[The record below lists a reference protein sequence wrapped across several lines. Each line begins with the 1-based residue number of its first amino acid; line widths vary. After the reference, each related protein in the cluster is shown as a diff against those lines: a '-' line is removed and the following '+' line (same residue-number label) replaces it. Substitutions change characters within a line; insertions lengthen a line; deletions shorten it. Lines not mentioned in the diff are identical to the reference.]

1 MFSCEFSQIS
11 KKTFYT
17 EHLWTIASTHTTALK
32 LLKFSEIP
40 TVADWDRIGRV
51 IPQACHR
58 GFETLGR
65 VFETLREN
73 QKLHGESEKL
83 DWVFEKLGRV
93 YEKLGR
99 VFVLQHGPR
108 CPSQPRQ
115 ISALT
120 FV

>member
-1 MFSCEFSQIS
+1 MFSCEFPQIS
-11 KKTFYT
+11 KNTFFT
-17 EHLWTIASTHTTALK
+17 EHLWTIASTHTPALK
-32 LLKFSEIP
+32 VLKFPEIP

-51 IPQACHR
+51 IPQTCDR
-58 GFETLGR
+58 VFETLGR

-73 QKLHGESEKL
+73 QKLHRESEQ
-83 DWVFEKLGRV
+83 LGRV
-93 YEKLGR
+93 FEKLGR